1 MDSKTQLAGLAAH
14 TQHAGSQQKGCGGSE
29 PTPGSSRIRE
39 HLTPPQGPP
48 SSAMEPCNCSALQHG
63 AASVRNCMLADS
75 DWAVTRFGDKAT
87 NMTGATV
94 GAALACAAALLC
106 LFWCAYA
113 SYRERRAQKHS
124 PQAWVHAIQTA
135 QAAQPEAELT
145 PPIATEEQQ
154 QAYYGQQSHMNAAI
168 FLERADAQRS
178 N

>member
-1 MDSKTQLAGLAAH
+1 
-14 TQHAGSQQKGCGGSE
+14 
-29 PTPGSSRIRE
+29 
-39 HLTPPQGPP
+39 
-48 SSAMEPCNCSALQHG
+48 
-63 AASVRNCMLADS
+63 MLADS

-124 PQAWVHAIQTA
+124 PQAWVHAIQKTA

>member
-1 MDSKTQLAGLAAH
+1 MPLSPPNSKALYDVVGFEVSKTERTVLLC
-14 TQHAGSQQKGCGGSE
+14 T
-29 PTPGSSRIRE
+29 
-39 HLTPPQGPP
+39 
-48 SSAMEPCNCSALQHG
+48 
-63 AASVRNCMLADS
+63 
-75 DWAVTRFGDKAT
+75 AVL
-87 NMTGATV
+87 V
-94 GAALACAAALLC
+94 CAAAVLC

-113 SYRERRAQKHS
+113 SFRERRAQIQHS

>member
-1 MDSKTQLAGLAAH
+1 
-14 TQHAGSQQKGCGGSE
+14 
-29 PTPGSSRIRE
+29 
-39 HLTPPQGPP
+39 
-48 SSAMEPCNCSALQHG
+48 
-63 AASVRNCMLADS
+63 MLADS

-106 LFWCAYA
+106 LFWCAYV
-113 SYRERRAQKHS
+113 SYRERRAQIQHS

-154 QAYYGQQSHMNAAI
+154 QAYYAQQSHMNAAI